1 MTDEAAVRALEQIE
15 LDKLRE
21 LVRRI
26 EAEEQ
31 PTQLE
36 LLFQE
41 LRTLVGLTEEEA
53 ASAGTVPEEGV
64 STLLVESPSS
74 QPAE

>member
-31 PTQLE
+31 PAQLE

-53 ASAGTVPEEGV
+53 ASAEPVPEEAV